1 MEPGKRLCQAG
12 PHWSTVRLTVGTNR
26 GESTLT
32 KLLESVQAP
41 FAHMAIE
48 TGHVWGPLDFIGGLS
63 CLNFT
68 NTAGG
73 HTKIR
78 EVERIPTYSDVI
90 SWALY
95 AELLSPL
102 EARAISA
109 LMKAKPKDALNRVRE
124 LQAFREAL
132 HRLVTAVAHKEQPQ
146 RADFTRVRSTISKS
160 LATAEMKPGDAEFVW
175 SADAGTLGLSTVIAR
190 VALSAHHMLTREK
203 PSQLRQ
209 CEICTWLFI
218 DRTKN
223 QTRRF
228 CRQDACGAKSRA
240 DRFYGKKRKG

>member
-1 MEPGKRLCQAG
+1 LAK
-12 PHWSTVRLTVGTNR
+12 S
-26 GESTLT
+26 
-32 KLLESVQAP
+32 LESVQAP
-41 FAHMAIE
+41 FSHMAVE
-48 TGHVWGPLDFIGGLS
+48 TGHVWGPLDFIGGLP

-78 EVERIPTYSDVI
+78 EVERIPTYADVI
-90 SWALY
+90 SWGVY
-95 AELLSPL
+95 AELISTA
-102 EARAISA
+102 EAKA
-109 LMKAKPKDALNRVRE
+109 LLALIKTKPKDAARRVHE

-132 HRLVTAVAHKEQPQ
+132 HRLVTAIAHKEEPP
-146 RADFTRVRSTISKS
+146 RADFTRVRATISKA
-160 LATAEMKPGDAEFVW
+160 LANAEVKPDDTEFVW
-175 SADAGTLGLSTVIAR
+175 SASAGALGLSTVIAR
-190 VALSAHHMLTREK
+190 VALSAHHMLSREK

-223 QTRRF
+223 QKRRF

-240 DRFYGKKRKG
+240 ERFYGKKRKA

>member
-1 MEPGKRLCQAG
+1 
-12 PHWSTVRLTVGTNR
+12 
-26 GESTLT
+26 
-32 KLLESVQAP
+32 
-41 FAHMAIE
+41 MAIE
-48 TGHVWGPLDFIGGLS
+48 TGHVWGPLDFVGGLS

-78 EVERIPTYSDVI
+78 EVERIPTYADAI
-90 SWALY
+90 SWGVY
-95 AELLSPL
+95 AELITSA
-102 EARAISA
+102 EAKTLQA
-109 LMKAKPKDALNRVRE
+109 LIKIKPKDAARRVHE

-132 HRLVTAVAHKEQPQ
+132 HRLVTSIAHKEEPA
-146 RADFTRVRSTISKS
+146 RADFTRVRGTISKALS
-160 LATAEMKPGDAEFVW
+160 TADVKPDDAEFVW
-175 SADAGTLGLSTVIAR
+175 SADADALGLSTVIAR
-190 VALSAHHMLTREK
+190 VALSAHHMLSREK

-223 QTRRF
+223 QARRF

-240 DRFYGKKRKG
+240 ERFYGKKRKE